1 MYYYEEKVFNL
12 KEFSAWGG
20 AVVVYKEID
29 GLGIM
34 EEAQEYIEE
43 MLSDVDVTD
52 TDINDFLWFKMDDFI
67 ADKKEQLDD
76 EMLEYFEFTGVLQG
90 VLYAVENDDKLELVT
105 DKMEEETCIIC
116 YNDLDRTR
124 IWTEDSRLHVVNKY
138 IEQVGVYKVNGDQLF
153 LERTYQLNLK
163 FKKNF
168 S

>member
-52 TDINDFLWFKMDDFI
+52 IDINDFLWFKMDDFI

-76 EMLEYFEFTGVLQG
+76 EMLEYFEFTGVMQG
-90 VLYAVENDDKLELVT
+90 VLYAVDNDGALELVT
-105 DKMEEETCIIC
+105 EKMEEETCIIC
-116 YNDLDRTR
+116 YNNLDDRNN
-124 IWTEDSRLHVVNKY
+124 IWTEDNRLHVVNRY
-138 IEQVGVYKVNGDQLF
+138 IKQVGVYKVSGDQLF
-153 LERTYQLNLK
+153 LERTYQL
-163 FKKNF
+163 
-168 S
+168 